1 MDTDVNNH
9 HIHFGLPNTIGA
21 STCFASYFSHLFS
34 LSYNRRALNTIAM
47 SMLVPLWSQSRD
59 ARLQGAANGIS
70 YNQKESAQAAATGSI
85 DSSAADYDSIK
96 DSDLETLQDI
106 DFDKEPIDTGNH
118 NANSDTHNTVS
129 QQNGRATVT
138 TTAAARTHCP
148 NENANQ
154 PPALNI
160 IKIDAALR
168 IKTKLR

>member
-1 MDTDVNNH
+1 M
-9 HIHFGLPNTIGA
+9 L
-21 STCFASYFSHLFS
+21 
-34 LSYNRRALNTIAM
+34 M
-47 SMLVPLWSQSRD
+47 SAPLWSQRRD

-70 YNQKESAQAAATGSI
+70 YNQKKLAQAVATGSS
-85 DSSAADYDSIK
+85 DSSATDDDSIK
-96 DSDLETLQDI
+96 DSDLETPQDI

-129 QQNGRATVT
+129 QQNGRAMVT
-138 TTAAARTHCP
+138 TTAAACSRCP